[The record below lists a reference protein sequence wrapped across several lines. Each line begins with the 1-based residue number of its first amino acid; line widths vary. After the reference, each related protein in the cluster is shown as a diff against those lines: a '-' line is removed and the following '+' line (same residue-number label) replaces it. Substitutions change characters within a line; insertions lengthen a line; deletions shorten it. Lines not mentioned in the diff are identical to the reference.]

1 MRLEAV
7 EEAWI
12 EGTVRKKELEFLVA
26 LRPWFDLDLLGRKKV
41 HLEAAEQA
49 QTEAAADLRVPG
61 HVDAMAIDSR
71 IAAVEAR
78 VAAA

>member
-1 MRLEAV
+1 M
-7 EEAWI
+7 
-12 EGTVRKKELEFLVA
+12 
-26 LRPWFDLDLLGRKKV
+26 

-61 HVDAMAIDSR
+61 HVDAMVIDSR